1 MKNNRLVSLSLIT
14 LVLSLPLLVN
24 SCREEPNTI
33 PMALFTISP
42 TYGTTDSVFVFDA
55 SDVRDIEDAEED
67 LQVRWDWESDS
78 TFDTDFTTNK
88 VTEHKFDVGG
98 TYYITL
104 EVKDTRGMTN
114 RTTEFL
120 RVSWTNRAPHAS
132 FSVSP
137 NAGFLQDIFTFNASS
152 SSDPEDNNANLLCRW
167 DFDGD
172 GSWDT
177 EFSQTKSIQH
187 QYSEPGLYNITLEVK
202 DSEGLTNQASFTLVV
217 GGQNEAPNAPEN
229 PNPTN
234 ENGEASTLCTLG
246 WTCNDPENDILVY
259 DVYFGTNTNPPLVA
273 SGHEKNSY
281 NCLPLEYDTDYY
293 WKIVAHDPYDHTVE
307 GEIWHFLT
315 NSPLNPMNTFRDPR
329 NGQIYK
335 TVEIDG
341 KIWMAENLNI
351 GSMIHSSTGG
361 LNGDGYQKDSTKI
374 EKYCYNNDPKNCE
387 IYGALYQ
394 WDGAMRFTSNEAS
407 GGICATGWHLPTQA
421 EWRDLYLYYEEDLGI
436 DSGVELMLG
445 SQSGFQAL
453 FSGYLIF
460 AERKFYDLGQ
470 AGYFWS
476 STVNSQLN
484 HLAMGRAVYR
494 GKVDFQEDTYQK
506 VNGLPVRCIKNY

>member
-1 MKNNRLVSLSLIT
+1 
-14 LVLSLPLLVN
+14 
-24 SCREEPNTI
+24 
-33 PMALFTISP
+33 
-42 TYGTTDSVFVFDA
+42 
-55 SDVRDIEDAEED
+55 
-67 LQVRWDWESDS
+67 
-78 TFDTDFTTNK
+78 
-88 VTEHKFDVGG
+88 
-98 TYYITL
+98 
-104 EVKDTRGMTN
+104 
-114 RTTEFL
+114 
-120 RVSWTNRAPHAS
+120 
-132 FSVSP
+132 
-137 NAGFLQDIFTFNASS
+137 
-152 SSDPEDNNANLLCRW
+152 
-167 DFDGD
+167 
-172 GSWDT
+172 
-177 EFSQTKSIQH
+177 
-187 QYSEPGLYNITLEVK
+187 
-202 DSEGLTNQASFTLVV
+202 
-217 GGQNEAPNAPEN
+217 
-229 PNPTN
+229 
-234 ENGEASTLCTLG
+234 
-246 WTCNDPENDILVY
+246 
-259 DVYFGTNTNPPLVA
+259 
-273 SGHEKNSY
+273 
-281 NCLPLEYDTDYY
+281 
-293 WKIVAHDPYDHTVE
+293 
-307 GEIWHFLT
+307 
-315 NSPLNPMNTFRDPR
+315 MNTFRDPR